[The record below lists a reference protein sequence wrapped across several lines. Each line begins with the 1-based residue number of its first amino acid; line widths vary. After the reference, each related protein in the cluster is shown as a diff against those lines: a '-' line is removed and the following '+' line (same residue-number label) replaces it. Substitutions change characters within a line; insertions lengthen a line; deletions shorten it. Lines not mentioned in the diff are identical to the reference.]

1 MVVVPGL
8 VVDGGLGFVQCC
20 RHPRGTGVS
29 GLRPLGPSHE
39 KASESQL
46 PLTACPDSDS
56 RLWSRCAK
64 AIREEKARA
73 REGDGARERE
83 TQRERDRERW
93 EGRARAREGDG
104 ARARAREGKETEKE
118 RQKGKDTQRRREDA
132 EGARDRDRL
141 LPSVLRPSSP
151 PPRPAERHA
160 HTFLSARSLVFP
172 VREGGVAFLLLSE
185 RTGPAHTSQPPPQ
198 RHRGRPFFRETP
210 HSASM
215 EDSRVR
221 PAVRAAS
228 PPQHPLGRQEEA
240 GRAKQSFQSPEP
252 EGGAAGCVAGRRG
265 AAGAWLCQADR
276 RLYGDPHTGCFS
288 IRVT

>member
-64 AIREEKARA
+64 AIREEK
-73 REGDGARERE
+73 
-83 TQRERDRERW
+83 
-93 EGRARAREGDG
+93 ARAREGDG